1 MMEFDPSALNPAA
14 KTALADHLA
23 TFISENK
30 RDKIEEILVHRTR
43 YLTVALEDIYQT
55 QNASAVVRSCEC
67 FGIQDVYVIENHN
80 PFKLNK
86 DVAQGASKWVDL
98 HRYGPPEVNA
108 HSPRTDHTRACLEH
122 LKACGFRLV
131 ATSPDHSS
139 NTINDL
145 PLDQP
150 LALLF
155 GSEEPGLTSTALE
168 MADMRTSIPMYGFT
182 QSYNLSVS
190 VALALQS
197 LTSQLRASAVTW
209 RLPEATSLDLK
220 LRCYMKV
227 INRGGVLAKKFLED
241 YA

>member
-1 MMEFDPSALNPAA
+1 MEFDPSALNPAA

-98 HRYGPPEVNA
+98 HR
-108 HSPRTDHTRACLEH
+108 
-122 LKACGFRLV
+122 
-131 ATSPDHSS
+131 
-139 NTINDL
+139 
-145 PLDQP
+145 
-150 LALLF
+150 
-155 GSEEPGLTSTALE
+155 
-168 MADMRTSIPMYGFT
+168 
-182 QSYNLSVS
+182 
-190 VALALQS
+190 
-197 LTSQLRASAVTW
+197 
-209 RLPEATSLDLK
+209 
-220 LRCYMKV
+220 
-227 INRGGVLAKKFLED
+227 
-241 YA
+241 